1 VRTKSMEDVFERHFE
16 PMGIPV
22 VFNLP
27 LGHGKHLATI
37 PLGVTATVDADAR
50 TLTID
55 EPALEPVEGG
65 EK

>member
-1 VRTKSMEDVFERHFE
+1 MEDVFERHFE

-22 VFNLP
+22 LFNLP

-50 TLTID
+50 GLTID

-65 EK
+65 MD